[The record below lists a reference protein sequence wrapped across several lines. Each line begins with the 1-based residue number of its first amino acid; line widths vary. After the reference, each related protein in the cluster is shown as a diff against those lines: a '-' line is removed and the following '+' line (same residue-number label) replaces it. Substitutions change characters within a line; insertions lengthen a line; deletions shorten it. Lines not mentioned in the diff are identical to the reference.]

1 MKKYLEQ
8 LTNRTERFLYIKDLV
23 LPFFQEDRV
32 SNYFVSSFFTKEEL
46 ATCQLF
52 CVSSLEMVS
61 ELLILTNRN
70 KLIDFI
76 KEVLN
81 LPFYESHN
89 LFLNKAETLIRTK
102 SETETKYLK
111 DHLHFFLEEY
121 SEFHMLAL
129 FYFLHENLLKNQC
142 SVTILSLFETVTNDY
157 VHTVRSKKGPEEE
170 ELSSLQ
176 EFVSLYTPER
186 IYQYLNQSIVGQ
198 EQAKRDMS
206 VMIYLYMK
214 KIANPELNLEKHNIL
229 MTGPSGCG
237 KTEIIRTLKK
247 FLPIPVVIYDVSA
260 LTDAGYKGD
269 NRENLLRSFL
279 GTSKPKGIVFLDEFD
294 KLCGSNAER
303 FSQSVQGQLLSI
315 VEGTELTIE
324 EGMESFC
331 IDTSDLLFIAGG
343 AFEFLRK
350 ETKNIGFGKQTKK
363 MEELSMEVLLQNGL
377 RTELAGRFSSVVPFY
392 PLSIKELQQV
402 SRKIL
407 KEYEV
412 ILGVPITIS
421 DRLLTVAFSDSKTGC
436 RWIRYQFDQ
445 WLKDVIFT
453 LASKPHDMKAIRLVC
468 KNGTCQVQYERKKE
482 TYAG

>member
-1 MKKYLEQ
+1 
-8 LTNRTERFLYIKDLV
+8 
-23 LPFFQEDRV
+23 
-32 SNYFVSSFFTKEEL
+32 
-46 ATCQLF
+46 
-52 CVSSLEMVS
+52 
-61 ELLILTNRN
+61 
-70 KLIDFI
+70 
-76 KEVLN
+76 
-81 LPFYESHN
+81 
-89 LFLNKAETLIRTK
+89 
-102 SETETKYLK
+102 
-111 DHLHFFLEEY
+111 
-121 SEFHMLAL
+121 
-129 FYFLHENLLKNQC
+129 
-142 SVTILSLFETVTNDY
+142 
-157 VHTVRSKKGPEEE
+157 
-170 ELSSLQ
+170 
-176 EFVSLYTPER
+176 
-186 IYQYLNQSIVGQ
+186 
-198 EQAKRDMS
+198 
-206 VMIYLYMK
+206 
-214 KIANPELNLEKHNIL
+214 

-237 KTEIIRTLKK
+237 KTEMIRTLKK
-247 FLPIPVVIYDVSA
+247 LLPIPVVIYDVSA

-350 ETKNIGFGKQTKK
+350 ETKNIGFWKTNEKDGRTFYGSFIT
-363 MEELSMEVLLQNGL
+363 EWITNGIGWKIFFCCSFL
-377 RTELAGRFSSVVPFY
+377 PSIYQRTSTG
-392 PLSIKELQQV
+392 IQKN
-402 SRKIL
+402 L

>member
-1 MKKYLEQ
+1 M
-8 LTNRTERFLYIKDLV
+8 
-23 LPFFQEDRV
+23 
-32 SNYFVSSFFTKEEL
+32 
-46 ATCQLF
+46 
-52 CVSSLEMVS
+52 
-61 ELLILTNRN
+61 
-70 KLIDFI
+70 
-76 KEVLN
+76 
-81 LPFYESHN
+81 
-89 LFLNKAETLIRTK
+89 
-102 SETETKYLK
+102 
-111 DHLHFFLEEY
+111 
-121 SEFHMLAL
+121 
-129 FYFLHENLLKNQC
+129 
-142 SVTILSLFETVTNDY
+142 
-157 VHTVRSKKGPEEE
+157 
-170 ELSSLQ
+170 
-176 EFVSLYTPER
+176 
-186 IYQYLNQSIVGQ
+186 
-198 EQAKRDMS
+198 
-206 VMIYLYMK
+206 
-214 KIANPELNLEKHNIL
+214 
-229 MTGPSGCG
+229 
-237 KTEIIRTLKK
+237 
-247 FLPIPVVIYDVSA
+247 
-260 LTDAGYKGD
+260 
-269 NRENLLRSFL
+269 
-279 GTSKPKGIVFLDEFD
+279 
-294 KLCGSNAER
+294 
-303 FSQSVQGQLLSI
+303 SI